1 MFWASKYVV
10 TAAHCVIL
18 PLLNTMIHPRL
29 IKVRKKN
36 RVKKK
41 SLLGL
46 YVRLGEHNISDSAEE
61 ILARKDISVKRVT
74 VHEAYNPTLSH
85 NNDRAG

>member
-1 MFWASKYVV
+1 MAIVQAANMFCGGSLVASKYVV

-18 PLLNTMIHPRL
+18 PLLNTMIQPRL

-46 YVRLGEHNISDSAEE
+46 
-61 ILARKDISVKRVT
+61 
-74 VHEAYNPTLSH
+74 
-85 NNDRAG
+85 